1 MHPLLRSPTGA
12 VSCNG
17 PGLATRSRRSRRKTA
32 AKTSIP
38 YLTIIDNNACNLSMI
53 LDTRE
58 KTFFTG
64 HPLYRLITTAG
75 ASGAVWHATVF
86 PVPGVVRRR
95 GPGGHRS
102 TPSPAR
108 IGPGEV
114 ALRAGS
120 SLLPAPR
127 PSLPPSHLSK
137 IQELSLYYG
146 IHRKIEKWL
155 FGAAEFLRN
164 SIAPARIGLFSR
176 KNSSNGPQPE
186 FRRKRGKALSRRRV
200 ETVVVVRFGE
210 ALVSLY
216 PSRSVRSMML
226 TSHLD
231 VSRPA
236 RRLVAADSS
245 CH

>member
-102 TPSPAR
+102 TPGPAR

-155 FGAAEFLRN
+155 FGARGILEKFDRPSPDWPVFSEEFEQW
-164 SIAPARIGLFSR
+164 APAGIPEKTRESVEPPAGRDCRGCTLWRSTR
-176 KNSSNGPQPE
+176 EPLSQP
-186 FRRKRGKALSRRRV
+186 KREEHDAHQP
-200 ETVVVVRFGE
+200 FG
-210 ALVSLY
+210 
-216 PSRSVRSMML
+216 RQ
-226 TSHLD
+226 
-231 VSRPA
+231 PA
-236 RRLVAADSS
+236 RSATCCGR
-245 CH
+245 